1 MEQFKEEKFLKM
13 FHSIHYPPFFSFII
27 VCRSQVGQQQMD
39 QRRRANSKISLCCD
53 LSCNHPRN
61 TFLRKFCTNVSVNNS
76 KFCSGIMLL
85 ESPDCEIK
93 IMKMLSEIS
102 RQINHRSLV
111 SGPLTPSHL
120 HQSQESR
127 DTERTSFTIKCQNV
141 NIRRITIRFF
151 FFYQICQQ
159 FNVVMIKKLGLVSGF
174 VSAHVPLGQFFQFQ
188 NLLGL
193 GWAKAQGVLEVRFL
207 DQGLKI

>member
-1 MEQFKEEKFLKM
+1 ML
-13 FHSIHYPPFFSFII
+13 HSIHYPPFFSFII

-39 QRRRANSKISLCCD
+39 QRRRANSKISLCCY
-53 LSCNHPRN
+53 LSCCNNPRN

-127 DTERTSFTIKCQNV
+127 DTERTSFTRSKC
-141 NIRRITIRFF
+141 
-151 FFYQICQQ
+151 
-159 FNVVMIKKLGLVSGF
+159 K
-174 VSAHVPLGQFFQFQ
+174 H
-188 NLLGL
+188 
-193 GWAKAQGVLEVRFL
+193 
-207 DQGLKI
+207 